1 MPRLRE
7 IPTRAWIVLVLI
19 VLVGGGIRAYEA
31 AKPVARLSA
40 DAQSYVGIGRTL
52 GKTGSYPAGV
62 NKLRWGP
69 GTPFMFAATY
79 ALAPSKYSE
88 PGQYGPPRWAQF
100 LVSTGTI
107 LSVFLLGWLIAGS
120 WAGVIAALLVA
131 FYPPL
136 WWGPSNLLSE
146 PLGAFL
152 LTSAFA
158 ALAAA
163 WRSRKPGWFAGAGA
177 IFGLV
182 LLTRTDLL
190 FVPAMVGLLVL
201 VWLWVASGWK
211 PAILNTALLLG
222 CMGLVILPWSI
233 YASSKAG
240 RVVPLTVGGGSAFF
254 VGTYLPGG
262 GSTYGLKA
270 KIRPEIVKKYPQYK
284 NTYYK
289 DIPGKIALNTVAARH
304 PGVSRD
310 TALLTEAKKNL
321 KDAVLHHPLQLLDL
335 WRHKF
340 SKMWFRASLGG
351 AHHPMPILRTY
362 HNILMII
369 MGFGLLVGIWRRR
382 DPITISILVA
392 LTTATG
398 VHMLAVAHG
407 RYGLPLIPIFLAAGV
422 AGWWVLGTDLLAKRR
437 ASQDAEHDDAP
448 EPGEPQPTVTAAPL
462 AQPE

>member
-1 MPRLRE
+1 VPRLRD
-7 IPTRAWIVLVLI
+7 IPRAALIVLGIVLV
-19 VLVGGGIRAYEA
+19 VGGGIRVYETV
-31 AKPVARLSA
+31 KPIARLSA
-40 DAQSYVGIGRTL
+40 DAQSYVGIGRTIAN
-52 GKTGSYPAGV
+52 TGSYPSGV

-69 GTPFMFAATY
+69 GTPFMFAAAY
-79 ALAPSKYSE
+79 AVAPNSE
-88 PGQYGPPRWAQF
+88 SQPGAYAFPRWAQF

-107 LSVFLLGWLIAGS
+107 LSVFLLAWLIAGP
-120 WAGVIAALLVA
+120 WAGVIAAAFVA

-163 WRSRKPGWFAGAGA
+163 WRTRQARWFAISGA
-177 IFGLV
+177 IFGLT

-190 FVPAMVGLLVL
+190 FVPVMIGLLVL
-201 VWLWVASGWK
+201 IWLWVASGWRDALTK
-211 PAILNTALLLG
+211 TALLGG
-222 CMGLVILPWSI
+222 CLVLVILPWSI
-233 YASSKAG
+233 FASAKAG

-270 KIRPEIVKKYPQYK
+270 KIRPEIVKRYPQYK
-284 NTYYK
+284 DTYYK

-310 TALLTEAKKNL
+310 SALLTEARKNL
-321 KDAVLHHPLQLLDL
+321 KDAVLHHPLKLLDL

-351 AHHPMPILRTY
+351 AHHPMPVLRTY
-362 HNILMII
+362 HNILVII
-369 MGFGLLVGIWRRR
+369 MGIGMLLGIIRRR
-382 DPITISILVA
+382 DPAMISILVG
-392 LTTATG
+392 LVTATG

-407 RYGLPLIPIFLAAGV
+407 RYGLPLMPMFLAAGV
-422 AGWWVLGTDLLAKRR
+422 AGWWTIGAELVARR
-437 ASQDAEHDDAP
+437 RGDPAAEPPEPEPDAQAAPAP
-448 EPGEPQPTVTAAPL
+448 EPA
-462 AQPE
+462 